1 MIKQPA
7 LLDVTLATDFLP
19 GTNIK
24 GEIAGAN
31 WVFLL
36 PSLALEQVLC
46 LGAPRQSTLL
56 MLSNVSKRVVVVDSN
71 TEQSDLENVVWHPI
85 TDLVQ
90 PESVIE
96 RFDLIVIAAQ
106 KYVQQ
111 FKRSRALQSA
121 LTQLSGPQ
129 TLFYWEEFP
138 GFQRNA
144 YLKLSTEKPRYYW
157 LTPLNGD
164 AMTAVPL
171 EDRQTTNYFLNEGL
185 FSPSVQK
192 KMFKPVK
199 KKLMGGSSSIV
210 PVNGTQS
217 KPSSGKLLKRTLKR
231 GLRQVARVAGVTML
245 SQFEMAERAL
255 NQHTTLLTRRGVLAS
270 VSRDAASFLQ
280 GPPQYLCELA
290 YENGID
296 ITHHRWGIV
305 ASGDYSSR
313 KVLCFL
319 FSEHESK
326 PEYIVKMVRHPRFNA
341 RLENEVRALTL
352 LRQMDQI
359 DLDTIPQIAFAGHHA
374 QLAMVGETHLGGTPF
389 RQRTTYREDCLY
401 GNEAINWIAQLGE
414 ASAASASIDAR
425 EVGESLQYLLSRF
438 QTIYPLL
445 PDESAFLEQQLQHF
459 YDAEYAIPAVFQ
471 HGDPGTWNM
480 LVQDN
485 GKLAVLDWE
494 AAEPTG
500 LPLWDLFYFLRS
512 FAAGAARKE
521 GITDRIQG
529 FRKHFLGDTGINRL
543 VNEATWHYAERI
555 GLAPQFVQPLFYS
568 CWMHRAL
575 KEATR
580 LTPKKIAKGH
590 YFNILRLCI
599 QQHDHTAFQ
608 RLFHL

>member
-1 MIKQPA
+1 
-7 LLDVTLATDFLP
+7 
-19 GTNIK
+19 
-24 GEIAGAN
+24 
-31 WVFLL
+31 
-36 PSLALEQVLC
+36 
-46 LGAPRQSTLL
+46 
-56 MLSNVSKRVVVVDSN
+56 MLSNVSKRVVVVDSYA
-71 TEQSDLENVVWHPI
+71 EQSDLDNVVWHPI

-90 PESVIE
+90 PESVSE

-144 YLKLSTEKPRYYW
+144 YLKLSTEKPRYFW

-164 AMTAVPL
+164 AVTAVPL
-171 EDRQTTNYFLNEGL
+171 EDRQTTDYFLTQGL

-199 KKLMGGSSSIV
+199 KKLLGGSSSIV
-210 PVNGTQS
+210 PVNGAPS

-245 SQFEMAERAL
+245 FQFEMAERAL
-255 NQHTTLLTRRGVLAS
+255 NQHTSLLTRRGVLAS
-270 VSRDAASFLQ
+270 VSRDASNFLQ

-290 YENGID
+290 YENGLD
-296 ITHHRWGIV
+296 ITSHRWGMV

-319 FSEHESK
+319 FPEHGSK
-326 PEYIVKMVRHPRFNA
+326 PDYIVKMVRHPRFNA
-341 RLENEVRALTL
+341 RLENEVRALSL
-352 LRQMDQI
+352 LRQMDGV

-374 QLAMVGETHLGGTPF
+374 QLAMVGETHLAGVPF
-389 RQRTTYREDCLY
+389 RQRTTYREDCPY
-401 GNEAINWIAQLGE
+401 GREAINWITRLGE
-414 ASAASASIDAR
+414 VSAASASIDAR
-425 EVGESLQYLLSRF
+425 EVGESLHFLLSRF
-438 QTIYPLL
+438 QAIYPLM
-445 PDESAFLEQQLQHF
+445 PEENEFLERQLQHF
-459 YDAEYAIPAVFQ
+459 YDAEDAIPAVFQ

-480 LVQDN
+480 LVQAD

-512 FAAGAARKE
+512 FSAGTAKTE
-521 GITDRIQG
+521 GISDRIQG
-529 FRKHFLGDTGINRL
+529 FREHFLRDSGINRL
-543 VNEATWHYAERI
+543 VNEATSHYTERI

-580 LTPKKIAKGH
+580 LKPKALARGY
-590 YFNILRLCI
+590 YFNLLRLCI
-599 QQHDHTAFQ
+599 QEHDHSALQ